1 MLGAAVGVLA
11 LGELTAWICALC
23 TGAQFKL
30 FGVVA
35 GIGFDNAAMIAFIS
49 VMAVVCVLVYV
60 LGRKKAMRKVSGS
73 MRTSAPANA
82 ALQHAYNVFYGT
94 AVLVFVLAA
103 VLVGTLGENLMFF
116 IPLLCVSG
124 AMILYH
130 LTSLKLWM
138 PLAIGLVLLHAFSFL
153 YALAMA
159 LTIGALGAVAM
170 LAFMDVMLLV
180 PLADIYLM
188 NMKKK

>member
-1 MLGAAVGVLA
+1 MV
-11 LGELTAWICALC
+11 
-23 TGAQFKL
+23 
-30 FGVVA
+30 
-35 GIGFDNAAMIAFIS
+35 
-49 VMAVVCVLVYV
+49 
-60 LGRKKAMRKVSGS
+60 
-73 MRTSAPANA
+73 
-82 ALQHAYNVFYGT
+82 
-94 AVLVFVLAA
+94 
-103 VLVGTLGENLMFF
+103 
-116 IPLLCVSG
+116 
-124 AMILYH
+124 LYH

-138 PLAIGLVLLHAFSFL
+138 PLSIGLVLLHAFSFL